1 MKAKEAN
8 TKIALLMNKNSY
20 AGRQYL
26 SKLTNLDIDVI
37 TFGNF
42 SEIDAHEEERC
53 GNLWKPPKEDYLKKH
68 FNFFN
73 FKNLKSKDLKNFL
86 NKKKYEIGIQGGTGI
101 LKNEII
107 QLFSLGILN
116 FHPGDLPRYRG
127 CSAPEWQIFEGNKVV
142 CTCHLID
149 EGIDTGNIILK
160 KTLKVDLDSYNSFRA
175 SIYPEISIFVKKVL
189 MKIKKDQSIISN
201 ATIQRE
207 DIAIY
212 RKYIS
217 QKKIIKIDEKLKA
230 QYKKENLMY

>member
-42 SEIDAHEEERC
+42 SEIDTNEEERC

-86 NKKKYEIGIQGGTGI
+86 NKKKY
-101 LKNEII
+101 
-107 QLFSLGILN
+107 
-116 FHPGDLPRYRG
+116 
-127 CSAPEWQIFEGNKVV
+127 
-142 CTCHLID
+142 
-149 EGIDTGNIILK
+149 
-160 KTLKVDLDSYNSFRA
+160 
-175 SIYPEISIFVKKVL
+175 
-189 MKIKKDQSIISN
+189 
-201 ATIQRE
+201 
-207 DIAIY
+207 
-212 RKYIS
+212 
-217 QKKIIKIDEKLKA
+217 
-230 QYKKENLMY
+230 